1 MLHPYLIT
9 VADHPP
15 RGGYEM
21 SRYIGPWS
29 KIDRKLGVVVS
40 GKRSA
45 PKVLSRRNF
54 PPGQHGR
61 IKGRRRKLTEYGMR
75 LMEKQK
81 LKFLYGG
88 LRERQ
93 FKKYFE
99 EASRSK
105 GNTGQVLLQL
115 LERRLDN
122 VVYRLGVASTR
133 RQARQFVSHGHILVN
148 GQKVNIPSYRVEV
161 GDIVEVKP
169 PSRDI
174 PQIRE
179 NLENV
184 DPRSIPPWLELDK
197 ENFRG
202 KVLDLPK
209 DVQLEVPVNLQ
220 YIIEFYSKV

>member
-1 MLHPYLIT
+1 M
-9 VADHPP
+9 
-15 RGGYEM
+15 G
-21 SRYIGPWS
+21 RYIGPSS

-40 GKRSA
+40 GKKSA
-45 PKVLSRRNF
+45 PKILSRRNF

-61 IKGRRRKLTEYGMR
+61 AKGRRRKLTEYGMR

-93 FKKYFE
+93 FKRYFE
-99 EASRSK
+99 EASSTK
-105 GNTGQVLLQL
+105 GNTGQVLIQL

-122 VVYRLGVASTR
+122 VVYRLGIASTR
-133 RQARQFVSHGHILVN
+133 KQARQFVVHGHILVN
-148 GQKVNIPSYRVEV
+148 GQKVNIPSYRVDV
-161 GDIVEVKP
+161 GDIIQVKES
-169 PSRDI
+169 SRDI
-174 PQIRE
+174 PQIKE
-179 NLENV
+179 NLENI

-202 KVLDLPK
+202 KVIDLPK
-209 DVQLEVPVNLQ
+209 EVQLEVPINLQ